1 MLPAGNLKEGVL
13 NIIGHAFVVTEFM
26 FIRVELLHYP
36 VNSFTARAQPNH
48 SQSFAV
54 SGLGV
59 YGESTNYTIEKRILF
74 IHDFRF

>member
-13 NIIGHAFVVTEFM
+13 NVIGHAFVITEFM
-26 FIRVELLHYP
+26 LIRVKFFHYSC
-36 VNSFTARAQPNH
+36 NGFTARAQPNH
-48 SQSFAV
+48 SQSFGV

-59 YGESTNYTIEKRILF
+59 YRESTNYTIEKRILF